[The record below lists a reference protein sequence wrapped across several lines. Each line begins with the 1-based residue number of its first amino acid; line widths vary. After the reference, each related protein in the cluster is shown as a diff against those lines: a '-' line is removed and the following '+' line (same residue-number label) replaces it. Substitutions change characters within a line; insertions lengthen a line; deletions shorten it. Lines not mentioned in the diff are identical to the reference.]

1 MPYYDNENNDSNS
14 LNSTDR
20 LAELNRQLQLSDKY
34 FQRLKRNKLDEK
46 TTMRRNDGT
55 NYYKNVYVNVY
66 GTGGHGNF
74 IRNAVTGVKYTHKV
88 GSKGQQTMFYIVGVC
103 SGENGMSDTL
113 TLYFDTP
120 EQYESHM
127 GATLDPYQKTEWHLN
142 KAKMMEA
149 Y

>member
-34 FQRLKRNKLDEK
+34 FQRLRRNKLDEK

-55 NYYKNVYVNVY
+55 NYYKNVYVNAY
-66 GTGGHGNF
+66 GTGGHGMF

-88 GSKGQQTMFYIVGVC
+88 GSKEHAMFYSVGIC
-103 SGENGMSDTL
+103 SGENGMKETL
-113 TLYFDTP
+113 TLYYDTP

-127 GATLDPYQKTEWHLN
+127 GASLDPYQKTMWHVN
-142 KAKMMEA
+142 RAKMMDV